1 MGRPNKKPAR
11 RVEIKKAHRMR
22 VGYTCAMHIS
32 DFMLWKAIAFLV
44 VVAIYRFLV
53 GFSGKD

>member
-1 MGRPNKKPAR
+1 MQ
-11 RVEIKKAHRMR
+11 
-22 VGYTCAMHIS
+22 IS
-32 DFMLWKAIAFLV
+32 EFMLWKAIVLLV